1 MREKSIATISIIE
14 WGVYGFVCYSSILML
29 IISTIKEIPES
40 KFGAYLRSVFMI
52 PGVVCAGI
60 LGSSGVNIQLN
71 SDTVSSII
79 KDLNN
84 TDTWSQNITN
94 TSTVILQNP
103 IWQSVHYMF
112 MIVLVVYIF
121 VQILTVLT
129 KGSEKK
135 TI

>member
-1 MREKSIATISIIE
+1 MAAISVFE
-14 WGVYGFVCYSSILML
+14 WLVYGFVSYSSILML
-29 IISTIKEIPES
+29 IISTIKEIPETKYS
-40 KFGAYLRSVFMI
+40 GYLRSIFMI
-52 PGVVCAGI
+52 PGIICSGI

-71 SDTVSSII
+71 SDTTSSII

-112 MIVLVVYIF
+112 MIILVIYVIIQILNVLV
-121 VQILTVLT
+121 
-129 KGSEKK
+129 KK
-135 TI
+135 N

>member
-1 MREKSIATISIIE
+1 
-14 WGVYGFVCYSSILML
+14 
-29 IISTIKEIPES
+29 
-40 KFGAYLRSVFMI
+40 MI
-52 PGVVCAGI
+52 PGIICAGI

-71 SDTVSSII
+71 SDTTSSII

-112 MIVLVVYIF
+112 MIILVVYVII
-121 VQILTVLT
+121 QILNVLV
-129 KGSEKK
+129 KK
-135 TI
+135 N